1 MRALP
6 NPPAQFGF
14 KDAKQ
19 ALGAPNNRTNEFLKK
34 CRQHQLIEKLAKN
47 HYRKLATPSGS
58 APTPANSPVA
68 TTPPCSP
75 LKTSMNRVQVL
86 DNV

>member
-1 MRALP
+1 VRALP

-19 ALGAPNNRTNEFLKK
+19 ALGAPNNRTNESLKK

-58 APTPANSPVA
+58 APTPANSPENHDDA
-68 TTPPCSP
+68 S
-75 LKTSMNRVQVL
+75 VL
-86 DNV
+86 TIEDIHESSTGT